1 MEKKLNYR
9 IRNWS
14 DYNKALEQRGSI
26 TLWFSD
32 ETIKG
37 WRENKST
44 GKKGRP
50 RIYSADAILCVL
62 MIRAVYHL
70 PLRAVRGFVASLI
83 TLLALG
89 LPVPCYTRICRRA
102 KELGQE
108 LTKLSRKRPTDIV
121 FDSTGVKVYGEGEWK
136 VRQHGK
142 AKRRTW
148 RKIHLS
154 VCPDSHEIIL
164 SELTLSNKADDL
176 VASQMIPKL
185 PKSVKTTYGDG
196 AYDRQAFY
204 RSSYVRGIDPVVPPR
219 RGGRLS
225 QETDKPWMKKRND
238 NLKVIQGLGGDNE
251 ARQLWKKLS
260 GYHRRSLAETAMYR
274 FKRSF
279 GGDFRSRKLD
289 YQRAE
294 LYAKSLAM
302 NRMTELGMPQGQWVL
317 T

>member
-1 MEKKLNYR
+1 MGDP
-9 IRNWS
+9 I
-14 DYNKALEQRGSI
+14 
-26 TLWFSD
+26 
-32 ETIKG
+32 
-37 WRENKST
+37 
-44 GKKGRP
+44 
-50 RIYSADAILCVL
+50 
-62 MIRAVYHL
+62 
-70 PLRAVRGFVASLI
+70 
-83 TLLALG
+83 
-89 LPVPCYTRICRRA
+89 
-102 KELGQE
+102 
-108 LTKLSRKRPTDIV
+108 
-121 FDSTGVKVYGEGEWK
+121 
-136 VRQHGK
+136 K

-154 VCPDSHEIIL
+154 VCPDSHEVML

-238 NLKVIQGLGGDNE
+238 NLEVIQGLGGDNE
-251 ARQLWKKLS
+251 ARQLWKKLI

-279 GGDFRSRKLD
+279 GRDFRSRKLD

-294 LYAKSLAM
+294 LSTKPLAM
-302 NRMTELGMPQGQWVL
+302 NKMTALGMTQGQWVL